1 MVIRILAVILAL
13 GINGCVLH
21 NEITPLGAVHLP
33 SVEKESVVEEIAD
46 NYCFCSEEEHL
57 ISAPAN
63 ADITIN
69 IDGIDIRRVAHASTI
84 TVQRP
89 AWFSESNAISDKPN
103 YSNDVSAN
111 LVSSPGDCYVMGRK
125 IICHRYWDQG
135 VVFGFGSFTSTT
147 EFHVDQSGCLTISNV
162 SSGLGMSI
170 FFLFPMFLHEKRTVK
185 MQPISPGTPC
195 SCAQ

>member
-1 MVIRILAVILAL
+1 MVIRLLAVILAL
-13 GINGCVLH
+13 GINGCALQ
-21 NEITPLGAVHLP
+21 NKITPLGAVHLP

-89 AWFSESNAISDKPN
+89 AWFSESNAIPDKPN
-103 YSNDVSAN
+103 YSNDVSAG
-111 LVSSPGDCYVMGRK
+111 LDSSTGACYIMGRK
-125 IICHRYWDQG
+125 IICHRPEYLG
-135 VVFGFGSFTSTT
+135 VVFGIGWFTSTT
-147 EFHVDQSGCLTISNV
+147 EFHVDLSGCLYISNV
-162 SSGLGMSI
+162 SSSLGISA
-170 FFLFPMFLHEKRTVK
+170 FFLFPFITHEKRAVK
-185 MQPISPGTPC
+185 MQPLAPGTPC
-195 SCAQ
+195 SCEQ